1 MRKETAILLLSM
13 MLIALSFF
21 KAVSQDAETEP
32 SIVLKDLITSENH
45 IGVLSYIDS
54 LQQEDEYSKEHSW
67 LYATTLF
74 HAGRLSQARD
84 SLLKWE
90 DDSLYATRA
99 KNLLTQIA
107 VQQRDY
113 MEAVRYLIQL
123 GNRYPDNPV
132 YPHRLAR
139 AFNAMNHLPAAEGN
153 FAKAHR
159 LDTLNQIIIAEWVDV
174 LVKLDFNQRANRILE
189 KGIEIAPENLGFR
202 RQKVILAYQGREHET
217 VLKNAEFLT
226 QLGDTTPQVI
236 KLKGFSL
243 FLMDSLERAEFWIDY
258 LIDNGFVGEDIYF
271 YKGKILAAKDQKHE
285 AQTYFHLASISCLS
299 ANFNPFALQAGINLY
314 ETRQYQE
321 SIRWLQMTRNF
332 SQNPM
337 ITFYLALNFFD
348 FYEDKDPALNHFRMF
363 LDQSQSENQQT
374 HRDYANRKINEIVEQ
389 RHFHGYEP

>member
-1 MRKETAILLLSM
+1 MRKGTAILLLST
-13 MLIALSFF
+13 LFIAMSIF
-21 KAVSQDAETEP
+21 KAVGQDAETEP

-45 IGVLSYIDS
+45 IGVLNYIDS
-54 LQQEDEYSKEHSW
+54 LHQVGEYYKEHSW

-90 DDSLYATRA
+90 DDSLFATRA

-113 MEAVRYLIQL
+113 MEAVRYLIKL

-139 AFNAMNHLPAAEGN
+139 AFNAMNQLPAAEGN
-153 FAKAHR
+153 FSKAHR

-174 LVKLDFNQRANRILE
+174 LVKLDFHQRASWILDR
-189 KGIEIAPENLGFR
+189 GIKIAPENLGFR
-202 RQKVILAYQGREHET
+202 RQKVILSYRGREYET
-217 VLKNAEFLT
+217 VLENAEFLT
-226 QLGDTTPQVI
+226 QQGDTTPQI
-236 KLKGFSL
+236 MKLKGFAL
-243 FLMDSLERAEFWIDY
+243 FNMDSIDRAEFWIDY
-258 LIDNGFVGEDIYF
+258 LIDNGFVGEDVYF
-271 YKGKILAAKDQKHE
+271 YKGKILAARDKKHE
-285 AQTYFHLASISCLS
+285 AQPYFHLAAISCLS

-314 ETRQYQE
+314 ETGQYQE

-337 ITFYLALNFFD
+337 ITFYLALNFYD
-348 FYEDKDPALNHFRMF
+348 FYEDKAPALSHFRMF
-363 LDQSQSENQQT
+363 LEQSHSENQQT
-374 HRDYANRKINEIVEQ
+374 HRDFAKRRINEIVEQ
-389 RHFHGYEP
+389 RHFQGYEP